1 MNLRG
6 RSYTSSAAL
15 SLELSRQAA
24 LLWRPS
30 TSSDP
35 CGLWSREG
43 RIDSCV
49 FFSISRRRRSRI
61 ATDRRSTLCV
71 AADVV
76 ENNLT
81 LLSVV
86 VEKEIQYVEV
96 VVSGQ
101 LSIRGAKAS
110 AKKWRTITK
119 TSSKQAAVPF
129 SEEERIG
136 TYLLQLKK
144 RSGSACSR
152 IEIVAFSRKTK
163 SGRKEGRH

>member
-1 MNLRG
+1 M
-6 RSYTSSAAL
+6 
-15 SLELSRQAA
+15 
-24 LLWRPS
+24 
-30 TSSDP
+30 
-35 CGLWSREG
+35 
-43 RIDSCV
+43 
-49 FFSISRRRRSRI
+49 
-61 ATDRRSTLCV
+61 CV

-96 VVSGQ
+96 VVRVVSFQ
-101 LSIRGAKAS
+101 LEVPKQVPRSEGPSLKLLPNKQQYPFL
-110 AKKWRTITK
+110 KKN
-119 TSSKQAAVPF
+119 VLVL
-129 SEEERIG
+129 